1 MMKSEAIS
9 TVRNTHFIAI
19 QLSLER
25 HETIR
30 LKLGLAF
37 GLGRGPGVRRR
48 RKTSI
53 PSQSQDGFPAEDDL
67 AKAHDLAFLRKMT
80 WLAPVVR

>member
-1 MMKSEAIS
+1 MIKSKAINMI
-9 TVRNTHFIAI
+9 RNTRFIAV

-67 AKAHDLAFLRKMT
+67 AKAHDLAFLQKKT

>member
-1 MMKSEAIS
+1 MMKSKAINMI
-9 TVRNTHFIAI
+9 RNTRFIAV
-19 QLSLER
+19 QLSLKR

-37 GLGRGPGVRRR
+37 GWGTGVRRNER
-48 RKTSI
+48 QALTLGNTVAFFTGKDS
-53 PSQSQDGFPAEDDL
+53 
-67 AKAHDLAFLRKMT
+67 AKADEVAFLRKKT